1 MKNNPVLEKSFIFSL
16 KIIAFTEMLQVH
28 KKYNLANQLFRSGT
42 AIGALVK
49 EAQSPESL
57 SDFIHKMKIAA
68 KEAQETEYW
77 LQLCRLSD
85 DYPDPL
91 ELMVDIEELNGILTT
106 IIASS
111 KRKQKFQS
119 NEFAG

>member
-1 MKNNPVLEKSFIFSL
+1 MHSRAPESRKKVHHMKSNPVPEKSFIFSL
-16 KIIAFTEMLQVH
+16 KIIAFTEMLQVQ

-42 AIGALVK
+42 AIGALIK
-49 EAQSPESL
+49 DAQSPESI

-85 DYPDPL
+85 DSL
-91 ELMVDIEELNGILTT
+91 I
-106 IIASS
+106 
-111 KRKQKFQS
+111 RS
-119 NEFAG
+119 N